1 MIYIFCYYF
10 ELSFSFLAVL
20 PSILYESLY
29 PRSPLIT
36 LSTLSIMSRVDE
48 YYFAD
53 QAAHKMWLYDKQCEE
68 EREIED
74 MQRADKLMIYVTRIK
89 KEYAEQLKKYTSTK
103 GEAILPS
110 MDFLTW
116 KMKSICYLL
125 KFILD
130 NNAVTYL
137 DSHYLWR
144 DHDFRKVMLD
154 HSCPHCKDIM
164 NQIAN
169 KDCDTDSLT
178 CLPCLHPIPE
188 TPDNPFHTWD
198 PKLALVNRL

>member
-1 MIYIFCYYF
+1 MVSVFAPSLFNHTVILNCSI
-10 ELSFSFLAVL
+10 SAL
-20 PSILYESLY
+20 PS
-29 PRSPLIT
+29 T
-36 LSTLSIMSRVDE
+36 LSTLSIMSYSKRISYSMSRDE

-53 QAAHKMWLYDKQCEE
+53 QAAHKQWLYEKQCEE
-68 EREIED
+68 EEAVED

-89 KEYAEQLKKYTSTK
+89 KEYAEQLKKYTNNTEVWSPF
-103 GEAILPS
+103 A
-110 MDFLTW
+110 MDFQTW
-116 KMKSICYLL
+116 KTKSICYLL

-169 KDCDTDSLT
+169 EDCDTDSLT

-188 TPDNPFHTWD
+188 TPDSPFHTWD